1 MNMNDNLLSLTA
13 LVLGSTPVGEY
24 DRRVV
29 LLTRERGKI
38 SCFARGA
45 RRPGSPVMAA
55 SMPFCFG
62 TYQLREGR
70 NSNVLVEA
78 KLHTFFEKLREDME
92 ATLYASYFTEVLR
105 YITRENNDE
114 AALLLLAYQSFKA
127 LESNRIPRRLVRAV
141 FEIRTLVIEG
151 EFLPPQEADG
161 FSASTMQAVSHIM
174 RSPLKSLYTF
184 AVNDSVLLEL
194 EHIAEVSMKRS
205 LNYKFESLDILKVLL
220 Q

>member
-1 MNMNDNLLSLTA
+1 MNDDLLSLTA

-55 SMPFCFG
+55 SLPFCFG
-62 TYQLREGR
+62 TYRIREGR
-70 NSNVLVEA
+70 SSNVLVEA
-78 KLHTFFEKLREDME
+78 KLQTFFEKLREDME
-92 ATLYASYFTEVLR
+92 ATLYASYFTEMLR

-114 AALLLLAYQSFKA
+114 AALLLLAYQSFRA
-127 LESNRIPRRLVRAV
+127 LESERIPRRLIRAV

-151 EFLPPQEADG
+151 EFMMPGESDG
-161 FSASTMQAVSHIM
+161 FSPSAMQAVHHIAN
-174 RSPLKSLYTF
+174 SPLKSLYTF
-184 AVNDSVLLEL
+184 GVSDSVLQEL
-194 EHIAEVSMKRS
+194 EHIADVSMKRS
-205 LNYKFESLDILKVLL
+205 LPHKFESLQILQTLMG
-220 Q
+220 

>member
-1 MNMNDNLLSLTA
+1 MNENLLSLTA

-29 LLTRERGKI
+29 LLTKERGKI

-55 SMPFCFG
+55 SQPFCFG
-62 TYQLREGR
+62 TYQIREGR

-78 KLHTFFEKLREDME
+78 KLHTFFDKLREDME
-92 ATLYASYFTEVLR
+92 ATLYASYFTEILR

-114 AALLLLAYQSFKA
+114 ASLLLLAYQSFKA
-127 LESNRIPRRLVRAV
+127 LESGRIARRLVRAV
-141 FEIRTLVIEG
+141 FEIRTMILEG

-161 FSASTMQAVSHIM
+161 FSPAAMQAVNHIL
-174 RSPLKSLYTF
+174 RSPLKTLYTF
-184 AVNDSVLLEL
+184 AVNEAVLLEL
-194 EHIAEVSMKRS
+194 EHIAAVSIERS
-205 LNYKFESLDILKVLL
+205 LNHRFESLEILKTLL
-220 Q
+220 T